1 MTGLAQVSVRNAF
14 SRSTAALQ
22 RPLQPSLML
31 TGGLPW
37 QHTIAPAFTRT
48 LVARSNRQPTWSEI
62 GLMVLYVAT
71 LAAGLIFFLLERSA
85 LYLDR
90 QMEHIATSRE
100 SSSPVTTT
108 AP

>member
-1 MTGLAQVSVRNAF
+1 MTGLAPSSIRDAF
-14 SRSTAALQ
+14 SKSTDAVK
-22 RPLQPSLML
+22 RPPRPRLML

-37 QHTIAPAFTRT
+37 QHTSAPAFTRPH
-48 LVARSNRQPTWSEI
+48 VARSNRQPTWSELALI
-62 GLMVLYVAT
+62 VLCLAT